1 MTVSLS
7 TAILALAFAPKGV
20 LPYIRQ
26 HFLDRTFQ
34 GLYQVNGFD
43 LALLIPYFIV
53 LVILAAY
60 GAHRYWLVYLCFQNK
75 TNKTSD
81 PPPHLPHLPRL
92 PLPLPLL

>member
-1 MTVSLS
+1 MIPPLP
-7 TAILALAFAPKGV
+7 TAVFALTFAPKGV

-53 LVILAAY
+53 LIILASY
-60 GAHRYWLVYLCFQNK
+60 GAHRYWLVYLYYKHKKN
-75 TNKTSD
+75 
-81 PPPHLPHLPRL
+81 
-92 PLPLPLL
+92 